1 MQRLRE
7 LSSGVRVR
15 TTVAA
20 VLVVGAAL
28 VFASVFMV
36 VKLRD
41 SLTSGIHDAATLTAE
56 GIAETI
62 KQETIGTLIETGDVE
77 DEFVQ
82 IVDPGDGVV
91 ATTENLGTGTPV
103 VDLEPGE
110 NTTVAGLPFED
121 GPFYVVSIRAPTPEG
136 MRRVVVG
143 RTLEPVADSTKAVA
157 GFVLIGIPALLVVVG
172 VVTWIVVGRTLAPVE
187 AIRNEVQAISGDQLG
202 RRVPVPQADDEI
214 AHLATTMNVMLD
226 RLEEGRDRQRRLV
239 SDASHELRSP
249 IAAIRQHVEVALAH
263 PEQTDGEEL
272 AEVVLAEDL
281 RLQRMVED
289 LLLLTRIDEGTLAL
303 RRSQVDL
310 DDIVLAE
317 ASRLRAAST
326 EVRID
331 TRGVSAGRVRGDAT
345 HLDRL
350 VRNLMDNAVR
360 HAHSSV
366 ALSLCEEDREEDRW
380 VLFTVDDD
388 GAGIPTRDRDRVFER
403 FERLQESRDRN
414 SGGTGL
420 GLSIVRE
427 IVHAHQGTV
436 TATDAPT
443 GGARFEVRLPADDQG

>member
-7 LSSGVRVR
+7 LSAGVRVR
-15 TTVAA
+15 TTAAA

-28 VFASVFMV
+28 VFASVYMV

-41 SLTSGIHDAATLTAE
+41 SLTSGIHDAATLTAQS
-56 GIAETI
+56 IATANESG
-62 KQETIGTLIETGDVE
+62 TIGAVIETGDVE

-82 IVDPGDGVV
+82 LVDPVDGVV
-91 ATTENLGTGTPV
+91 ATTTNLSSGTPV

-110 NTTVAGLPFED
+110 NKTIEGLPFED
-121 GPFYVVSIRAPTPEG
+121 GPFYVVAVRAPTDEG
-136 MRRVVVG
+136 MRRVIVG

-157 GFVLIGIPALLVVVG
+157 EFVVVGIPALLIVVG

-187 AIRNEVQAISGDQLG
+187 AIRNEVQTISGDQLG
-202 RRVPVPQADDEI
+202 RRVPVPPANDEI

-249 IAAIRQHVEVALAH
+249 IAAIRQHVEVAIAH
-263 PEQTDGEEL
+263 PETIDGEEL

-326 EVRID
+326 NVQID
-331 TRGVSAGRVRGDAT
+331 TRGVSAGRVIGDAT

-360 HAHSSV
+360 HADASV
-366 ALSLCEEDREEDRW
+366 ALSLHEIDHW

-388 GAGIPTRDRDRVFER
+388 GAGIPSRDRDRIFER
-403 FERLQESRDRN
+403 FERVEEARDRN

-427 IVHAHQGTV
+427 IVHAHHGTV
-436 TATDAPT
+436 AATDSPT
-443 GGARFEVRLPADDQG
+443 GGARFEVRLPADPQG